1 MILEQSFRFEEELE
15 HIIDFIA
22 LDSVAKA
29 LDFYDELINNI
40 QNIPFRPYSYRKRLN
55 SNDEN
60 LRELIFKG
68 YTIPFFIDEKKGPF
82 RILCQLGKIKNTK
95 GHKYENRNR
104 CRAIC

>member
-29 LDFYDELINNI
+29 FDFYDELINNL

-68 YTIPFFIDEKKGPF
+68 YTIPFLLMKKITKLF
-82 RILCQLGKIKNTK
+82 CLVFLIKIF
-95 GHKYENRNR
+95 G
-104 CRAIC
+104 IS